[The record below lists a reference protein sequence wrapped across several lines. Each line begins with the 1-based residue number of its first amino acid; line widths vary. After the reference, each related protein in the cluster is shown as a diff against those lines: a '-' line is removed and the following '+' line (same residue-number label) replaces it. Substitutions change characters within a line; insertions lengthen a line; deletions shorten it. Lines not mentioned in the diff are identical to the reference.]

1 MAKTNALIELETR
14 INVLEGALVPTV
26 NSLGIYT
33 NAELDLIRAYVL
45 LCHAEIETFI
55 EDWAKILLQTL
66 TAELQNLKSGSKFA
80 RLHANRVAR
89 DLLHTINT
97 NHGIKAKNLL
107 NMFGPFGI
115 LETDFD
121 AIDAN
126 FLSLLNGFGHR
137 RGESAHG
144 SVMRATKQPNPIQ
157 EKKTVY
163 EILSHLEKFEEVLIR
178 IRLSG
183 ILK

>member
-1 MAKTNALIELETR
+1 MAKTNALIELEAR
-14 INVLEGALVPTV
+14 INVLEGALIPTV

-33 NAELDLIRAYVL
+33 DAELDLIRAYVL
-45 LCHAEIETFI
+45 LCHAEIETFL

-66 TAELQNLKSGSKFA
+66 TLELQNPNSGSKFS
-80 RLHANRVAR
+80 RLHASRVAR
-89 DLLHTINT
+89 ELLHTINT
-97 NHGIKAKNLL
+97 NHGIKEKNLL
-107 NMFGPFGI
+107 NMFEPFGI

-121 AIDAN
+121 AIDTK
-126 FLSLLNGFGHR
+126 FLSLMNGFGHR

-157 EKKTVY
+157 EKKAVD
-163 EILSHLEKFEEVLIR
+163 EILSYLEKLEGMLIR